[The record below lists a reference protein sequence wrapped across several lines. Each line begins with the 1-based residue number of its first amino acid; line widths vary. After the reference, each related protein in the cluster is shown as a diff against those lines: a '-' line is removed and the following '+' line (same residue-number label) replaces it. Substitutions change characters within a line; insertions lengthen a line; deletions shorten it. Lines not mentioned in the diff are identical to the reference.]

1 MKNLKKLILLPTIVS
16 MTLSGCTFLEIGFLD
31 SSSSEDQN
39 NSSYEDESS
48 FTESSETSD
57 ENSSDST
64 YITSDS
70 SSEDNSTDDVSSSG
84 EDSSSEDSSADDS
97 SSENSSQDDSS
108 EQDDSSSEG
117 SSTEEGSG
125 TDSSEEGSSS
135 SYSEGTES
143 GSERTFTFSHVF
155 TASDFNSTSAGSSDI
170 NGLTFNYTA
179 SSYLSGANG
188 CVQIGSGNNPQKT
201 AWTLS
206 AAFPCEV
213 TMLDYEIVVFAASSG
228 SGTVDVK
235 MDSDYTYSKYF
246 SGASASYINDNPGL
260 ATDDFAFSMTSTA
273 DKAMYLYSLSF
284 EVYVE
289 DESVSDFLYTDE
301 EVASAVTP
309 GENSI
314 PETVEAYADIT
325 KENYYTDV
333 DLNLTGSSLTS
344 ELRTLVSDMTA
355 YSYETAKYALQYTD
369 EDPDNPGYDY
379 GLYDGHEIKACWDSS
394 ATWNREHVWP
404 RSRMILDNGSSS
416 IKESTKNNFSDLHN
430 LRVSCPQSNSL
441 HSNKYYAETDSSNAM
456 YPNVSGLSGVHTY
469 NGDHRGDVARIC
481 FYMYVRYDGLTI
493 TDDTTILESGTDNT
507 MGVLSTL
514 LKWNE
519 ADPVDSFET
528 QRNNRICRYQGNRNP
543 FIDYPELANR
553 IFEA

>member
-1 MKNLKKLILLPTIVS
+1 M
-16 MTLSGCTFLEIGFLD
+16 E
-31 SSSSEDQN
+31 E
-39 NSSYEDESS
+39 
-48 FTESSETSD
+48 
-57 ENSSDST
+57 SDSE
-64 YITSDS
+64 S
-70 SSEDNSTDDVSSSG
+70 
-84 EDSSSEDSSADDS
+84 
-97 SSENSSQDDSS
+97 
-108 EQDDSSSEG
+108 
-117 SSTEEGSG
+117 SG
-125 TDSSEEGSSS
+125 TDSSSSDSSEEDSSS
-135 SYSEGTES
+135 SSAEKTENVS
-143 GSERTFTFSHVF
+143 DRTFTFSHVF
-155 TASDFNSTSAGSSDI
+155 AASDFDSTSAGSSDI
-170 NGLTFNYTA
+170 NGLAFNYTESA
-179 SSYLSGANG
+179 YLSGANG

-206 AAFPCEV
+206 ASFPCEV
-213 TMLDYEIVVFAASSG
+213 SMLDYEIVVFAASSG

-246 SGASASYINDNPGL
+246 SGGTASYINDEPGL
-260 ATDDFAFSMTSTA
+260 ATNNFAFSMTSTA

-284 EVYVE
+284 DVYVE
-289 DESVSDFLYTDE
+289 DESVSNFLYTDE

-333 DLNLTGSSLTS
+333 NLNLTGASLTS

-355 YSYETAKYALQYTD
+355 YNYETAKYALQYTD

-394 ATWNREHVWP
+394 ATWSREHVWP
-404 RSRMILDNGSSS
+404 RSRMILGNGSSS
-416 IKESTKNNFSDLHN
+416 IKDSTKNHFSDLHN

-441 HSNKYYAETDSSNAM
+441 HGNKYYAETDSSNAM

-469 NGDHRGDVARIC
+469 NGDHRGDVARIY

-493 TDDTTILESGTDNT
+493 SDDTTSLDTETENT

-514 LKWNE
+514 LKWNK
-519 ADPVDSFET
+519 ADPVDSFEI

-543 FIDYPELANR
+543 FIDYPELADR
-553 IFEA
+553 IFEASV